1 MPLQE
6 LTFTGVIGAL
16 LVILLFID
24 VYVKIMSAVKTYR
37 EEKKRKDAPVSN
49 IEETVKGHEEKLR
62 KDHER
67 LNRLEEAI
75 RVLMRSQI
83 AQLDHE
89 ISGNSVEKLR
99 ESKNEIQQFLID
111 K

>member
-1 MPLQE
+1 MQLQD
-6 LTFTGVIGAL
+6 LTFNGLVGAA
-16 LVILLFID
+16 LVILLFVD
-24 VYVKIMSAVKTYR
+24 VYLKIMSVRKTYR
-37 EEKKRKDAPVSN
+37 DEKKRKDAPVN
-49 IEETVKGHEEKLR
+49 NLEETVKDHDEKLK

-67 LNRLEEAI
+67 LTRLEDAI

-89 ISGNSVEKLR
+89 ISGNSVDKLR
-99 ESKNEIQQFLID
+99 DSRNEIQQFLID

>member
-1 MPLQE
+1 MGLQD
-6 LTFTGVIGAL
+6 LTWQTILGAA
-16 LVILLFID
+16 LVFLLFVD
-24 VYVKIMSAVKTYR
+24 VYLKIMSARKTYR
-37 EEKKRKDAPVSN
+37 DEKKRKDAPVN
-49 IEETVKGHEEKLR
+49 NLEETVKDHDEKLK

-89 ISGNSVEKLR
+89 ISGNSVDKLR
-99 ESKNEIQQFLID
+99 DSRNEIQQFLID